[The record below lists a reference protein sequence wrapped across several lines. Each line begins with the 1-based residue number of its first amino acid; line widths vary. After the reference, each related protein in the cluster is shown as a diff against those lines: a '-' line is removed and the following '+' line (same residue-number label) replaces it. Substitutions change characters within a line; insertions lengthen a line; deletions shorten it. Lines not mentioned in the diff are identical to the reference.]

1 MTDEVA
7 SAFPGRLARL
17 GSLDLTP
24 AFSTSLSTI
33 CSSTR
38 WQTPASRRAG
48 IQCLRSRSIRWSSH
62 SPAAC
67 VDTRRAPCSDGTQEV
82 IEIAAGARARRPDRY
97 RERRR

>member
-17 GSLDLTP
+17 GSLDL
-24 AFSTSLSTI
+24 
-33 CSSTR
+33 
-38 WQTPASRRAG
+38 TPASRRAG